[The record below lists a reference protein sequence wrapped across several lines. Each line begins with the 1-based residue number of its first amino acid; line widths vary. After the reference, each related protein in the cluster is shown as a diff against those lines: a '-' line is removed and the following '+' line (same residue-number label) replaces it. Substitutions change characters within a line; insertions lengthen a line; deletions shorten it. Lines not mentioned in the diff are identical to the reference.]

1 MLHSFGKGTDGGDPS
16 AALIN
21 VGDTTLYGTTTLG
34 GANSLHGLFANAMT
48 RHR

>member
-21 VGDTTLYGTTTLG
+21 VGDTLYGTTTLG
-34 GANSLHGLFANAMT
+34 GANSLGTVFSLT
-48 RHR
+48 P